1 MNHIKQVSEEKDV
14 ALAALC
20 DSLEISRATLYRKN
34 KSDLRDATDHPKKPH
49 NALDVTQRQE
59 ILDLL
64 HSDRFVDSTPY
75 NVFYTL
81 LDEGQYIS
89 SIRTMYRVLF
99 ESGEARDRRDLRNH
113 RDAIKPELIATAP
126 NQVWTWD
133 ITKIRSFKRFTY
145 FHLYV
150 IIDIYSRYV
159 VGWMIA
165 DRECQHLAK
174 KLIQKSV
181 LKHSIQPGE
190 LTIHSD
196 NGPSMTSQT
205 VSQLLDKIGVLKT
218 HNRPYTSN
226 DNPFSESQ
234 FKTMK
239 YCPEF
244 PDQFESLETAEKFCI
259 KFFNW
264 YNNEH
269 YHSGILFLKL
279 TSVHFK
285 QSDEI
290 LNNRHQVILKAYEK
304 NPARFNQKIPILKKL
319 KPVYINPPEIE
330 YENNSEKNK
339 KNYLQKRGVMA

>member
-1 MNHIKQVSEEKDV
+1 MSNILQISEEKEI
-14 ALAALC
+14 ALATLC
-20 DSLEISRATLYRKN
+20 DSLQISRATLYRN
-34 KSDLRDATDHPKKPH
+34 TGEGVQSCAANLPAAPH
-49 NALDVTQRQE
+49 NAISDAERERILE
-59 ILDLL
+59 IL
-64 HSDRFVDSTPY
+64 HSVRFVDATPY
-75 NVFYTL
+75 EVFYTL
-81 LDEGQYIS
+81 LDEGHYIA
-89 SIRTMYRVLF
+89 SIRTLYRILLEVG
-99 ESGEARDRRDLRNH
+99 ESKDRRHQRNH
-113 RDAIKPELIATAP
+113 KNAIKPELIATAP
-126 NQVWTWD
+126 NQVWSWD
-133 ITKIRSFKRFTY
+133 ITKLLTFNRFMY

-150 IIDIYSRYV
+150 IIDIFSRYA

-174 KLIQKSV
+174 KLIQETT
-181 LKHSIQPGE
+181 LKHGIQPGQ

-244 PDQFESLETAEKFCI
+244 PERFESLKHAEEFGI

-269 YHSGILFLKL
+269 YHSGILFLKPS
-279 TSVHFK
+279 SVHFGK
-285 QSDEI
+285 ADEV
-290 LNNRHQVILKAYEK
+290 LKNRHEVLLQAYEE
-304 NPARFNQKIPILKKL
+304 NAARFNKKMPTLKKL
-319 KPVYINPPEIE
+319 KPVYINPPKVGE
-330 YENNSEKNK
+330 EKNIAK
-339 KNYLQKRGVMA
+339 TI